1 MTQQS
6 SRLDIIIDSR
16 QAQRN
21 GEQLR
26 ITLNNIVNVGDQAA
40 RSMDGAGTAA
50 KAAATA
56 FAALGAGR
64 VVGEIIRLTDAFKS
78 MQGSLG
84 LVSSSTSVAS
94 DSFQQLLK
102 MANNTG
108 SSLESTVSLFTRLS
122 NATRGAGYTTEQLLG
137 VTDAINKAFVISGA
151 TMQEASNAAIQ
162 LSQGLASGTLR
173 GEELNSVMEQGPRIT
188 RALAEYLGVTNGQIR
203 QMASDG
209 KITAEVV
216 TNALLKSL
224 SSLNGELERMPRR
237 FEQASTALKNN
248 FLAAVGQIDID
259 PLISSVDA
267 LADSLAKPEVI
278 SGIQSIA
285 TGLGNVVAAGGT
297 GLKTVVANTDALMA
311 ITGAYAVKVGVG
323 LVSSLAL
330 AAKARL
336 ADTAASHQ
344 QIIASRQGEVAA
356 VAEAVALQSIVVAS
370 TEAGLARAI
379 YARSE
384 AMAATQSELANV
396 RQLKSGL
403 ALATQA
409 EALSVV
415 QLQAAASQLAS
426 DRQLELSRMQAQI
439 NTTGLAASHSR
450 LAEIRIAEAAI
461 TTQLAA
467 AEVRLSTAQL
477 AATESLAAA
486 QARLAVA
493 RQAELATGAVVGQ
506 QTVALNAAR
515 TEGAAILATQ
525 AAAQNALNAAESRS
539 AVARSAGAAAMAAL
553 GGPMG
558 LVTLGLAALAGGA
571 IYLASSNDTA
581 TKSLIDQG
589 LALDEQVEKFKRLN
603 AEQKQFQASGW
614 MRDQKKEAEE
624 AAKALDLYQAK
635 AQTGLSIT
643 GATAGA
649 SMRQFQSLFD
659 EVKNGQRSLASLTT
673 WLSDNTKISAE
684 YKTQLIGLANTYAT
698 SNEASQRYGELLDRS
713 KSSANSA
720 SAAASDL
727 AKSLGAA
734 GASVESNAQAWSKY
748 IDQLTKA
755 RDLVGANAAAE
766 AAYTAVKM
774 GASVAQQ
781 AQAKAIAAQTDLLN
795 KYQEAV
801 KENNKAEQER
811 LKVLLVASY
820 TAMQAAEDSAAA
832 QKKALNDTAKTAEES
847 ATRQVNAMQRIID
860 KSINLA
866 AGRNLL
872 LVNQPEQNL
881 SGYGLLTNGGTAPA
895 APVAQRKTPQQL
907 AEEQMAQIVA
917 GTTPNKPAKTP
928 KGPSEKGALS
938 AALSA
943 FDALYKKAD
952 PAAQA
957 VRDLTEAQ
965 EKLQLA
971 LSKGKITQEQYG
983 VALGQASRD
992 YAAVVAKTGELSQAE
1007 QYRAQILKQLQ
1018 NQQDAAN
1025 AAAAAVGMGSER
1037 AGREQERLKLEKDTN
1052 DRLLQLRTELA
1063 NAQGAKQ
1070 REALQAQIDITNEM
1084 FPQQVAIMEAGWAQV
1099 DAAQANWTNGITAGW
1114 DNYQAKVADVAYQT
1128 ETIMTDSLDTIT
1140 SGFGGA
1146 FSKMALDGQS
1156 FGDVTRGVFE
1166 NVVRGVL
1173 DGIGQMAAQWLVYQ
1187 GIQLVMGKATQA
1199 SAAGQMAANASATS
1213 LQAGLAT
1220 FASTA
1225 AIPIVGPLLAPGAM
1239 ATALSIT
1246 GPLAGAVAAAATAG
1260 VGFSQ
1265 GGYTGPGGV
1274 NQPAG
1279 VVHKG
1284 EVVWSQADISRFGGV
1299 AAVEAMRRGD
1309 AMPAGFSASGPN
1321 GSAKSSGSSGTAT
1334 PAQASPQLNV
1344 QIANY
1349 GNDKVSAR
1357 IDGDQLKVIIAAAE
1371 DHIVAG
1377 IATGQG
1383 KVSRSMSGTYGLQR
1397 RGR

>member
-1 MTQQS
+1 MSQQS

-26 ITLNNIVNVGDQAA
+26 ITLNNLVVVGDQAS

-50 KAAATA
+50 RAAGAA
-56 FAALGAGR
+56 FAALGASR

-78 MQGSLG
+78 MQGSLA
-84 LVSSSTSVAS
+84 LVSSSNSVAS
-94 DSFQQLLK
+94 DSFQKLLT

-108 SSLESTVSLFTRLS
+108 SSLESTVSLYTRLA

-203 QMASDG
+203 QMAADG

-224 SSLNGELERMPRR
+224 TSLNSELDRMPRR

-248 FLAAVGQIDID
+248 FLAAVGQIDIN

-267 LADSLAKPEVI
+267 LASSLAKPEVI
-278 SGIQSIA
+278 SGIQTIA
-285 TGLGNVVAAGGT
+285 TGLGNVVAIGGD
-297 GLKTVVANTDALMA
+297 GLKAVVTNADALMA
-311 ITGAYAVKVGVG
+311 ITGAYATKVGVG

-336 ADTAASHQ
+336 ADTVVANQ
-344 QIIASRQGEVAA
+344 QIIASRQAEVAA
-356 VAEAVALQSIVVAS
+356 VAEAVAIQSVVVAS
-370 TEAGLARAI
+370 TEASLARAI

-384 AMAATQSELANV
+384 AMATAQTELASLK
-396 RQLKSGL
+396 QLKAVS
-403 ALATQA
+403 A
-409 EALSVV
+409 
-415 QLQAAASQLAS
+415 QLAA
-426 DRQLELSRMQAQI
+426 DRNLEIQRQKAQI
-439 NTTGLAASHSR
+439 SNAGLTASHTR
-450 LAEIRIAEAAI
+450 LAEIRTAEAAI
-461 TTQLAA
+461 TSQLTA
-467 AEVRLSTAQL
+467 AE
-477 AATESLAAA
+477 
-486 QARLAVA
+486 ARLAAA

-515 TEGAAILATQ
+515 TEGAAILGAQ
-525 AAAQNALNAAESRS
+525 AAAQNALNAAESR
-539 AVARSAGAAAMAAL
+539 GAAVRGASMAAI
-553 GGPMG
+553 GGPLG
-558 LVTLGLAALAGGA
+558 LVTLGLSAAAA
-571 IYLASSNDTA
+571 AYIYFSSSAETG
-581 TKSLIDQG
+581 TQSLIDQN
-589 LALDEQVEKFKRLN
+589 LTIDETVKKFDSLTAAQQRNQASKWAEAQQAALDQ
-603 AEQKQFQASGW
+603 
-614 MRDQKKEAEE
+614 
-624 AAKALDLYQAK
+624 
-635 AQTGLSIT
+635 
-643 GATAGA
+643 
-649 SMRQFQSLFD
+649 
-659 EVKNGQRSLASLTT
+659 
-673 WLSDNTKISAE
+673 
-684 YKTQLIGLANTYAT
+684 
-698 SNEASQRYGELLDRS
+698 
-713 KSSANSA
+713 A
-720 SAAASDL
+720 SAAASNYGNIAENAITSVGAARVSDL
-727 AKSLGAA
+727 ATLSSMIAQVKSGQKTLDDVTVWLQSTQGLTGDFKSSLEGIAA
-734 GASVESNAQAWSKY
+734 GYDTNIQSADGYAERLQSVNKHTQDLSANNGKLAASQDATSKANGASTQAWDKY
-748 IDQLTKA
+748 IEQLTKA

-766 AAYTAVKM
+766 AAYTAIKM
-774 GASVAQQ
+774 GASTAQQ

-795 KYQEAV
+795 KYQDAV

-860 KSINLA
+860 KSVNLA

-872 LVNQPEQNL
+872 LVDQPQQSL
-881 SGYGLLTNGGTAPA
+881 SGYGLLTNGGTAPSR
-895 APVAQRKTPQQL
+895 PVTPRKTPQQL
-907 AEEQMAQIVA
+907 AEEQMAQIIA
-917 GTTPNKPAKTP
+917 GTTPNKSTKTP
-928 KGPSEKGALS
+928 KGSSEKGELS

-992 YAAVVAKTGELSQAE
+992 YAAVIAKTGELSQAE

-1052 DRLLQLRTELA
+1052 DKLLGLRTELA
-1063 NAQGAKQ
+1063 NAQGEKQ
-1070 REALQAQIDITNEM
+1070 RQALQAQIDITNELY
-1084 FPQQVAIMEAGWAQV
+1084 PQQVAIMENGWAQV
-1099 DAAQANWTNGITAGW
+1099 DAAQANWMNGITAGW
-1114 DNYQAKVADVAYQT
+1114 DNYQAKVADIAYQT
-1128 ETIMTDSLDTIT
+1128 ETIMTDSLDVVT
-1140 SGFGGA
+1140 SGYGSA

-1156 FGDVTRGVFE
+1156 FGEVTRGVFDSLA
-1166 NVVRGVL
+1166 RTVL
-1173 DGIGQMAAQWLVYQ
+1173 DGLGQMGAQWLVLQ
-1187 GIQLVMGKATQA
+1187 GIKLAFGQTEQAMHIARMAGISTEMTAEVTKEAVVTEAKIAGTATAEGISLA
-1199 SAAGQMAANASATS
+1199 SLAKTTIANIAAAGETLAAWLPAS
-1213 LQAGLAT
+1213 LV
-1220 FASTA
+1220 ASIGSFGA
-1225 AIPIVGPLLAPGAM
+1225 AAVVGGGALLAAF
-1239 ATALSIT
+1239 ALIK
-1246 GPLAGAVAAAATAG
+1246 
-1260 VGFSQ
+1260 GFSD

-1309 AMPAGFSASGPN
+1309 AMPAGISASG
-1321 GSAKSSGSSGTAT
+1321 SKSSSG
-1334 PAQASPQLNV
+1334 
-1344 QIANY
+1344 
-1349 GNDKVSAR
+1349 
-1357 IDGDQLKVIIAAAE
+1357 
-1371 DHIVAG
+1371 
-1377 IATGQG
+1377 ATGSGSTRVQPAVAPITVQLVEDASKAG
-1383 KVSRSMSGTYGLQR
+1383 KVARTQLTEGDVIRIYVANIFSEGDAHDANRAKYGLSSQ
-1397 RGR
+1397 GT

>member
-50 KAAATA
+50 RAAGAA

-84 LVSSSTSVAS
+84 LVSSSTTVAAETF
-94 DSFQQLLK
+94 DKLLAMSNK
-102 MANNTG
+102 TG
-108 SSLESTVSLFTRLS
+108 SSLESTVSLYTRLA

-151 TMQEASNAAIQ
+151 TMQEASNAAVQ

-188 RALAEYLGVTNGQIR
+188 RALAEHLGVTNGQIR
-203 QMASDG
+203 QMAADG

-216 TNALLKSL
+216 TNALLGSL
-224 SSLNGELERMPRR
+224 TSLNGELERMPRR

-248 FLAAVGQIDID
+248 FLAAVGQIDIN

-267 LADSLAKPEVI
+267 LATSLADPQVVR
-278 SGIQSIA
+278 GIQTIA
-285 TGLGNVVAAGGT
+285 TGLGSVVAVGGD
-297 GLKTVVANTDALMA
+297 GLKAVVTNADALIA
-311 ITGAYAVKVGVG
+311 ITGALATSMGVKLVG
-323 LVSSLAL
+323 SLAL
-330 AAKARL
+330 SA
-336 ADTAASHQ
+336 Q
-344 QIIASRQGEVAA
+344 
-356 VAEAVALQSIVVAS
+356 
-370 TEAGLARAI
+370 ARA
-379 YARSE
+379 
-384 AMAATQSELANV
+384 V
-396 RQLKSGL
+396 D
-403 ALATQA
+403 
-409 EALSVV
+409 
-415 QLQAAASQLAS
+415 AAASL
-426 DRQLELSRMQAQI
+426 RQVDA
-439 NTTGLAASHSR
+439 TR
-450 LAEIRIAEAAI
+450 LA
-461 TTQLAA
+461 AA
-467 AEVRLSTAQL
+467 AEVQAAQTVTRRAIAEQQMTGAKLARANVELLATRGTNAETFALEAQIAASSANRAATLALTEAKAAQTVVENNLNAALTRGAATRSAAL
-477 AATESLAAA
+477 AAIGGPLGAITLAASLAA
-486 QARLAVA
+486 
-493 RQAELATGAVVGQ
+493 GAYLYFSNS
-506 QTVALNAAR
+506 AD
-515 TEGAAILATQ
+515 EGTQ
-525 AAAQNALNAAESRS
+525 
-539 AVARSAGAAAMAAL
+539 
-553 GGPMG
+553 
-558 LVTLGLAALAGGA
+558 
-571 IYLASSNDTA
+571 
-581 TKSLIDQG
+581 SLIDQN
-589 LALDEQVEKFKRLN
+589 LTLDETVKKFDSLTAAQQRNQASKWAEAQQAALDQ
-603 AEQKQFQASGW
+603 
-614 MRDQKKEAEE
+614 
-624 AAKALDLYQAK
+624 
-635 AQTGLSIT
+635 
-643 GATAGA
+643 
-649 SMRQFQSLFD
+649 
-659 EVKNGQRSLASLTT
+659 
-673 WLSDNTKISAE
+673 
-684 YKTQLIGLANTYAT
+684 
-698 SNEASQRYGELLDRS
+698 
-713 KSSANSA
+713 A
-720 SAAASDL
+720 SAAASKYGNIAENAITSVGAARVADL
-727 AKSLGAA
+727 ATLSTMIAQVKSGQKTLDDVTVWMQSTQGLSGGFKSSLEGIAA
-734 GASVESNAQAWSKY
+734 GYDTNIQSADGYAERLQSVNKHTQDLSTNNGKLAASQDATSKANGASTQAWDKY

-774 GASVAQQ
+774 GANAAQQ

-860 KSINLA
+860 KSINLT

-872 LVNQPEQNL
+872 LVDQQKQGL

-895 APVAQRKTPQQL
+895 APVTQRKTPQQL

-917 GTTPNKPAKTP
+917 GTTPNKLAKTP

-971 LSKGKITQEQYG
+971 FSKGKITQEQYS

-992 YAAVVAKTGELSQAE
+992 YAAVIAKTGELSQAE

-1025 AAAAAVGMGSER
+1025 AEADAIGMGSEQASR
-1037 AGREQERLKLEKDTN
+1037 AQERLKLEKETN

-1063 NAQGAKQ
+1063 NAQGDKQ
-1070 REALQAQIDITNEM
+1070 RQALQAQIDITNEL
-1084 FPQQVAIMEAGWAQV
+1084 FPKQVEIMEQGWVQI
-1099 DAAQANWTNGITAGW
+1099 DAAQANWLNGITAGW

-1128 ETIMTDSLDTIT
+1128 ETIMSGSLDSIT
-1140 SGFGGA
+1140 SGYGSA
-1146 FSKMALDGQS
+1146 FTQMALDGQT
-1156 FGDVTRGVFE
+1156 FGEVTRGVFD
-1166 NVVRGVL
+1166 NLARTVL
-1173 DGIGQMAAQWLVYQ
+1173 DGLGEMAAQWLVLQ
-1187 GIQLVMGKATQA
+1187 GIKMAFGQTEQA
-1199 SAAGQMAANASATS
+1199 LHIARMAGIVTETTAEVAATS
-1213 LQAGLAT
+1213 T
-1220 FASTA
+1220 
-1225 AIPIVGPLLAPGAM
+1225 
-1239 ATALSIT
+1239 
-1246 GPLAGAVAAAATAG
+1246 VAAAKVAGDGIATASSLAATATTTTAQVAAAG
-1260 VGFSQ
+1260 TTLASWLPAALVASIGTFGAAAVVGGAGLLAAFALIKGFSE

-1284 EVVWSQADISRFGGV
+1284 EVVWSQADISRSGGV

-1309 AMPAGFSASGPN
+1309 AVPAGYS
-1321 GSAKSSGSSGTAT
+1321 SSGSSRSSAAPAPSSAAAPTQQ
-1334 PAQASPQLNV
+1334 PAQVSIRLVEDASKAGQSGPSLTEQDV
-1344 QIANY
+1344 IDIYVANIF
-1349 GNDKVSAR
+1349 SE
-1357 IDGDQLKVIIAAAE
+1357 GDAHNANRQK
-1371 DHIVAG
+1371 
-1377 IATGQG
+1377 
-1383 KVSRSMSGTYGLQR
+1383 YGLSSQ
-1397 RGR
+1397 GT